1 MAADPSAYARMS
13 DAELRTLEKDAS
25 LPVNVW
31 QAVMDELRRRE
42 QAGARAGA
50 PSHPSA
56 APTSGQPGAHP
67 AAFAA
72 PRTSAPAAA
81 VDAADDPRAEQALR
95 EIAGLLVPG
104 EQLLAWAVQ
113 RRLFALV
120 ARRQFVAATTG
131 RLVVVRRGLFGGYTP
146 VDVRWQDLGDAVLDV
161 GIFGATLRATVLAEP
176 EHAATARVAGQV
188 VVPGLRKEQAERVY
202 RVAQA
207 QEVAWREKRR
217 VRDLDEMRARAG
229 GVQIGAIPG
238 AGGGGA
244 PGEGDPMQRLQRAR
258 VMRDQ
263 GLLTDAEYETIKARI
278 VGSL

>member
-13 DAELRTLEKDAS
+13 DAELRTLEKDAT

-42 QAGARAGA
+42 HHAGARGPALSADPPGA
-50 PSHPSA
+50 PVRP
-56 APTSGQPGAHP
+56 P
-67 AAFAA
+67 A
-72 PRTSAPAAA
+72 PRTSAPTPAL
-81 VDAADDPRAEQALR
+81 DAADDPRVEQALR

-131 RLVVVRRGLFGGYTP
+131 RLIVVRRGLFGGYTP
-146 VDVRWQDLGDAVLDV
+146 VDVRWQDLGDAALDV

-176 EHAATARVAGQV
+176 EHTATARVAGQIL
-188 VVPGLRKEQAERVY
+188 VPGLRKDQAERVY
-202 RVAQA
+202 RVAQS

-229 GVQIGAIPG
+229 GVNIGAVPG
-238 AGGGGA
+238 MGGGA
-244 PGEGDPMQRLQRAR
+244 VPGEGDPMQRLQRAR

-263 GLLTDAEYETIKARI
+263 GLITDAEYETIKARI